1 MKYKGLIDD
10 QELFQCT
17 FFLILEITAFMG
29 AFVSVIF
36 LLFGIPYSGWLL
48 IILLA
53 IGITAMVKFKELQ
66 NRINKKVEELEAY
79 ERKENRETEA

>member
-17 FFLILEITAFMG
+17 FFLILEITAFLG

-36 LLFGIPYSGWLL
+36 LLFGIPYSKWLL
-48 IILLA
+48 VILLA
-53 IGITAMVKFKELQ
+53 IGITAMVKFTELQ
-66 NRINKKVEELEAY
+66 NRINKRFEEFEAH
-79 ERKENRETEA
+79 ERKEDREKET

>member
-1 MKYKGLIDD
+1 MKYKGLVDN

-17 FFLILEITAFMG
+17 FFLILEITAFLG

-36 LLFGIPYSGWLL
+36 LLFGIPYSNWLL

-53 IGITAMVKFKELQ
+53 IGITAMVKFTELQ
-66 NRINKKVEELEAY
+66 NRINKRVEELEAY
-79 ERKENRETEA
+79 ERKETREKES